1 MANDLQMQF
10 VIPVKGPLLDE
21 YLARGWYRMGAYIF
35 TTHTLRPDDGN
46 AHPVYWLRYSVP
58 HVQLGKKSTDIIKG
72 CAGFSVRFR
81 PFSLSGE
88 LEELYA
94 RYHASINFN
103 ASETLEG
110 VLFDVSR
117 VVYDSYLIEVRDNGR
132 LVAAGVFDK
141 GKDAIAGIVNF
152 YDPEYKK
159 YSLGKLLVL
168 LKYQYCLH
176 SRIPWYYPGYFS
188 PSYPKFSYK
197 LFLDRRATEVYLP
210 VVNEWIQYHNF
221 VATFL

>member
-46 AHPVYWLRYSVP
+46 AYPVYWLRYSVP

-132 LVAAGVFDK
+132 LVAAGVFDR

-188 PSYPKFSYK
+188 PTYAKFNYK
-197 LFLDRRATEVYLP
+197 LFLDKRATEVYLP